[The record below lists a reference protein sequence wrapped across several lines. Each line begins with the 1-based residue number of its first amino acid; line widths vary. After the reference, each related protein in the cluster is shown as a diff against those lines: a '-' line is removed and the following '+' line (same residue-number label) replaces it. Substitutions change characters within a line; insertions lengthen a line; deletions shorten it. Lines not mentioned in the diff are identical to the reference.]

1 MREVKLEFPSGYD
14 RNTQAVVGL
23 FAAQFDDLSRK
34 LKRAVDGLDVRH
46 LEWQPAP
53 GMNTVGMLLAHLAL
67 VEIWWIVVAA
77 KEIPEKE
84 ERRIVDE
91 ILGTPN
97 LEDGM
102 PLPVEG
108 NHPDVLRGI
117 PLENYLNMLD
127 KARARVHI
135 EMQRWKDSELGHK
148 YKLRDDVITWEW
160 TLYHVLEHFA
170 GHYGQVQMLKHLMR
184 NAGVLEK
191 K

>member
-23 FAAQFDDLSRK
+23 FAAQFDDLSKK
-34 LKRAVDGLDVRH
+34 LKRAVEGLEVRH

-67 VEIWWIVVAA
+67 TEIWWIVVAA

-102 PLPVEG
+102 PLPAEG
-108 NHPDVLRGI
+108 NHPDLLRGI